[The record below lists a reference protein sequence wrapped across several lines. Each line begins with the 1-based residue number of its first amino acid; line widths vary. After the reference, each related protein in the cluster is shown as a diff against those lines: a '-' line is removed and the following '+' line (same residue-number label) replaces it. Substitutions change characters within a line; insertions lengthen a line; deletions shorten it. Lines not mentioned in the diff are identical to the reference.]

1 MGNKI
6 KNTLYIFSYM
16 RIDVMLIILDRY
28 MGTIT
33 GIGDLDPTRWPGS
46 KWRNLEVS
54 VNMCPSS
61 VAFSNAIIM
70 LSTISSISTLS
81 WC

>member
-1 MGNKI
+1 MHIN
-6 KNTLYIFSYM
+6 
-16 RIDVMLIILDRY
+16 VMLIILDRY

-33 GIGDLDPTRWPGS
+33 GIGDLDPMRWPGS

-61 VAFSNAIIM
+61 VIFKRSFSNANNA
-70 LSTISSISTLS
+70 LNYLLDKHTLS